1 MARLS
6 YQQAY
11 FVSVFIVTVS
21 ILTFSPLVQA
31 EEVMQWPDFCHALA
45 RPEKLTNPADNST
58 QPLLKTHYEGRLTF
72 KKFDVVCFG
81 EDIIIDRPIRTGG
94 GDLVIY
100 GKSLTLSAPI
110 DSRIYRELDV
120 ATSFLDPTQGMPF
133 PEGPSAFNYYN
144 VLSLISSGGWS
155 NDGLMRSAYVEYYGC
170 RDQCIEVGAKRYTY
184 RTPDGLTLPMLNMPL
199 AGSFA
204 ADIGASKHDGVAPP
218 IELIDFNGYKSGN
231 IYLYVQQ
238 LHVGKDAKGPLIITS
253 GAPGGVG
260 GAGEPYNCVG
270 NRHQSGEW
278 SCLDWTSSTLNAP
291 GGRGGDAGSITLSLL
306 ETQGAKL
313 TGEQIALFHSIT
325 SFEGGAPGPS
335 DKLRAPTYAG
345 NPLSFHLFENEGV
358 WPTSQPG
365 SNGKAHVLTLD
376 ATEHFSRFYDVVKSK
391 DAFPVYDYQELAN
404 RMLRDHSKDYLTF
417 DDYITKSLVRR
428 IIRRYEAVVSD
439 AKRLFISAATV
450 QRDLERE
457 QICIN
462 GAHTRNF
469 SEQASNA
476 LLKLN
481 EMCNWRGSPFRA
493 FLEGSGGLL
502 NIVDEN
508 ADKDFLQAASSYTSY
523 EDKELWHRMLSVLMV
538 SQAIQMKAFASQER
552 ARYDDKLNKLRGQI
566 STLEQSIAA
575 IGIRN
580 AQNPNYL
587 AMAGT
592 LIKAYSSV
600 SGFMDVATGIY
611 ATAQSDTDI
620 SSDQLNKLTKSSG
633 EMSRAFSE
641 VSALSPT
648 ASTVGIVGAQ
658 SQIFAIKQ
666 NISALQLAQ
675 SDVLADMAFR
685 SKEALQDASAELA
698 TAIDKRAQYGRKVR
712 GRILFFSDLIR
723 LSIISFYLDP
733 SRSVSALGANINGL
747 QTFLSGFPE
756 QDPNFLIRR
765 FSGSCEAY
773 YLGRRCIEIAPHRNW
788 TVAQATLQSP
798 VREKIILPLY
808 VLAPNPNTIRLQV
821 LDFKTTQ
828 SLKK

>member
-1 MARLS
+1 
-6 YQQAY
+6 
-11 FVSVFIVTVS
+11 
-21 ILTFSPLVQA
+21 
-31 EEVMQWPDFCHALA
+31 MQWPDFCHALA

-58 QPLLKTHYEGRLTF
+58 QPLLKRHYEGRLTF

-81 EDIIIDRPIRTGG
+81 EDIAIDRPIRTGG

-100 GKSLTLSAPI
+100 AKSLTLSAPI

-144 VLSLISSGGWS
+144 VLSLISSGGWT

-238 LHVGKDAKGPLIITS
+238 LHVGKDSKGPLIITS

-270 NRHQSGEW
+270 IRHQSGEW

-313 TGEQIALFHSIT
+313 KGEQIALFHSIS

-345 NPLSFHLFENEGV
+345 NPLSFHLFEHEGV

-365 SNGKAHVLTLD
+365 SNGEAHVLTLD
-376 ATEHFSRFYDVVKSK
+376 ATELFSRFYDVVKSK

-404 RMLRDHSKDYLTF
+404 RILRDQSKDDLTF

-439 AKRLFISAATV
+439 AKRLFINAATV

-462 GAHTRNF
+462 AAQTRNF

-476 LLKLN
+476 LLKLHDI
-481 EMCNWRGSPFRA
+481 CNWRGSPFRA

-508 ADKDFLQAASSYTSY
+508 ADKNFLQAASSYTSF

-575 IGIRN
+575 IGIKN

-600 SGFMDVATGIY
+600 SGFMDVTTGIY

-620 SSDQLNKLTKSSG
+620 SSDQLNKLTKSAG
-633 EMSRAFSE
+633 EMSKAFSE

-658 SQIFAIKQ
+658 SQIFAIKK
-666 NISALQLAQ
+666 NISALQMAQ
-675 SDVLADMAFR
+675 SEVLVDMAFR

-723 LSIISFYLDP
+723 LSVISFYLDP

-765 FSGSCEAY
+765 FSGSCEAN
-773 YLGRRCIEIAPHRNW
+773 YLGKRCMEIAPHRNW
-788 TVAQATLQSP
+788 TVVQAKLQSP
-798 VREKIILPLY
+798 AREKIILSLY
-808 VLAPNPNTIRLQV
+808 VLAPNSNTIRLQV

-828 SLKK
+828 ILKK